1 MDAALDNLTLP
12 VGPPLGIEAPG
23 FSNPSEAWY
32 SNLDSPVYTEVWRQY
47 RDQCFE
53 MADQLASSGDSSERL
68 AQVECFA
75 EMLNLTEVPSVY
87 DFTNFTAYYQPVG
100 CMLANVTYGDRYR
113 FPGVFHFCAVPGR
126 APDVFLF
133 ASLALLASCFLFG
146 KLSTVWVLVAG
157 CLLATLNF
165 FVNLLEIGNSIALWL
180 NIQPPDLFLYAFLP
194 PLIVEQA
201 IRIDFYMFKKNFIRS
216 LMLSVVMVILTTLIL
231 TPLILYVLGFDGNG
245 WTWVWAGLFSAV
257 IAPTDALAVA
267 SVLKKSNGP
276 AMLTNLLESESLLND
291 ATGITLF
298 QVFFDI
304 LQDNSISDSPSVWS
318 VIPKIIKDIVVLT
331 AIGFGVGLAFSLVAL
346 YSLKWLRWRGA
357 GNYIEATFVLAMSYL
372 VYWVTQSPC
381 GGSGVIA
388 VVTFGLFG
396 NATLQWGMTGSAF
409 KSGDFD
415 AMWDMISFLANGLV
429 FFWAGI
435 ASMSFLIPACIEV
448 PKSALAYASVVLI
461 YIFMLIIR
469 TGCVAMFNPI
479 FHLIKNRMS
488 AAEILFVGWCG
499 LRGAVSLILL
509 ATLSSGTG
517 TFSRVKVEDADVDG
531 NGLMRTTG
539 VINVKSD
546 IALWTT
552 TFIILTLVVNGPLIA
567 PLMKSFGLM
576 KISRAA
582 SKVQARAKAKI
593 LEHTATCILKYQNDE
608 DSAFLTG
615 ADWQSVTKYVDL
627 EPSLGKFGR
636 IKARKRISSQ
646 RKSFGGYVDPTSYI
660 SVFKAFFVTC
670 WRWVKGLV
678 LDVVLLKFRFK
689 DGNLDRYET
698 GSMYDDEGT
707 EGRGGTDHGKDG
719 GKDGGDTGGPKPPD
733 RNEDGET
740 SDEDVSAYDEGGFE
754 NECHFQTIERTITIP
769 SATTWD
775 LERGISSGL
784 GFLSS
789 PDGTDVT
796 HPSIDFQSRS
806 MDGSDHAG
814 AAEDSNQVCLSGIA
828 GKMLMKE
835 LMASQG
841 TEGNGAPSD
850 SSDLETDTPRSLRY
864 YSSLPASSAAE
875 LYDELKDALEKT
887 RGSMVTPMMREE
899 DGQRDGPA
907 RPLSVVTTH
916 KAGAS
921 RPTIQDLSAMFS
933 GFNEIE
939 TEIRHAGAPQV
950 PAALSV
956 SPGATTGAAAS
967 EASSPSGSVESAK
980 ESSRAIF
987 PSHSYTVSGVSAKQ
1001 LQRELLRAGGTRH
1014 DDFIPDGGDPH
1025 PQAKRD
1031 LLGNKQASVPVQ
1043 RQKFDFD
1050 FPGTQTLLRGVGNIS
1065 RHLAMRSNLH
1075 QLKQESLASTSIST
1089 AKKMMKR
1096 KSISELA
1103 DEVADCDILEEK
1115 AKAFSGLVQD
1125 PGVASRQAEQRH
1137 DDVEEED
1144 EDEEHDEN
1152 LAEIRSRM
1160 IAGLKRSFTK
1170 RRAEGKISLEAFR
1183 ILDQTCQENMEAR
1196 GKLELWSTLERNA
1209 QGGSFVKMTYNAA
1222 FAMGRWFK
1230 HQRPWL
1236 KNMLHYPWE
1245 GLMTLFRKYVGRAVL
1260 ISCEVAIEYTLAL
1273 AVSQHVRWLKLHDEY
1288 FSTLLDEV
1296 DEEAEKS
1303 HSFIIDREIEAPDT
1317 FRAIQSYRAAI
1328 IVLKDMQAY
1337 VENLVEV
1344 GVVSSTE
1351 AEMINEHIGEKLRK
1365 LELTGPVWRPAKFS
1379 DTMKSLRPF
1388 VGLDSKTL
1396 DWLWH
1401 MGLYQEYMPGQP
1413 FFMEDTPDGA
1423 TGSGIFH
1430 VLSGVAKRLVY
1441 SRDDGKLLRE
1451 DYLGV
1456 GSCFGVRRSLG
1467 LATGHRATVVY
1478 ATGNALGRG
1487 TVVFRLLQSD
1497 VDRILSLSKG
1507 GSPIMHEIITRWT
1520 KIAALNVLD
1529 GSWEALAAK
1538 LEVLLSHHAA
1548 AGVSEHVEN
1557 GSQANEQGISK
1568 RNRMDRAVSLSD
1580 VMSGETFDVHRHAE
1594 PVPIPQR
1601 VIRARALSMAKEM
1614 TVRLRRGFVS
1624 SEVKH
1629 LLRGDAIRQSTT
1641 IILLKGA
1648 VETLEVQSTNSAPV
1662 EAPAILPHLT
1672 EEENDLLMRSVLEEG
1687 EPKKG
1692 LGVDVTL
1699 EQDTVWRVVS
1709 VTALA
1714 LVFPE

>member
-1 MDAALDNLTLP
+1 MDPAALNVSLP
-12 VGPPLGIEAPG
+12 VVPPLGTGVPG
-23 FSNPSEAWY
+23 ASNVSEVWY
-32 SNLDSPVYTEVWRQY
+32 NNIDSPLYTEVWGLY
-47 RDQCFE
+47 KNQCFE
-53 MADQLASSGDSSERL
+53 LSDQLSTSSDDSYQRL

-75 EMLNLTEVPSVY
+75 ELLNLTDVPSVY

-100 CMLANVTYGDRYR
+100 CMLANVTYQDRFR
-113 FPGVFHFCAVPGR
+113 FPGVFHFCPVPGE

-133 ASLALLASCFLFG
+133 ASLALLAACFLFG

-180 NIQPPDLFLYAFLP
+180 DIQPPDLFLYAFLP

-201 IRIDFYMFKKNFIRS
+201 IRIDFYLFKKNFVRS

-245 WTWVWAGLFSAV
+245 WTWVWAGVFSAV

-276 AMLTNLLESESLLND
+276 AVLTNLLESESLLND

-298 QVFFDI
+298 QVFFDV
-304 LQDNSISDSPSVWS
+304 LRDNAISSSPSVWS
-318 VIPKIIKDIVVLT
+318 VIPRIIRDIVVLT

-396 NATLQWGMTGSAF
+396 NSTLQWGMTGSAF
-409 KSGDFD
+409 KSGDFE

-435 ASMSFLIPACIEV
+435 ASMSFLIPACIEL

-461 YIFMLIIR
+461 YLFMLIIR
-469 TGCVAMFNPI
+469 TGCVALFNPI
-479 FHLIKNRMS
+479 FHLMKSPMS

-517 TFSRVKVEDADVDG
+517 TFARVSSGVDG
-531 NGLMRTTG
+531 LYDGEMMNNGA
-539 VINVKSD
+539 INVKSD

-576 KISRAA
+576 KVSRAA

-593 LEHTATCILKYQNDE
+593 LEHTATCILEYQNDE

-627 EPSLGKFGR
+627 EPALGKFGR
-636 IKARKRISSQ
+636 IKARKRNSTQ
-646 RKSFGGYVDPTSYI
+646 RKSSSGYVDPTSYI
-660 SVFKAFFVTC
+660 SVFKAFLVTC

-678 LDVVLLKFRFK
+678 LDVVLLKFRSR
-689 DGNLDRYET
+689 DGNLDMFET
-698 GSMYDDEGT
+698 DSMYDDEV
-707 EGRGGTDHGKDG
+707 TDGL
-719 GKDGGDTGGPKPPD
+719 GGDGSDDGKGGGDQGGPNPPGGI
-733 RNEDGET
+733 EDGET
-740 SDEDVSAYDEGGFE
+740 SEGEDDSAYGEGGFE
-754 NECHFQTIERTITIP
+754 NECHFQAIDRTLTRA
-769 SATTWD
+769 SVATWD
-775 LERGISSGL
+775 LERGFSSNLGL
-784 GFLSS
+784 LAS
-789 PDGTDVT
+789 PSGTDGTRLSLDSLST
-796 HPSIDFQSRS
+796 S
-806 MDGSDHAG
+806 MDGSYPDRAT
-814 AAEDSNQVCLSGIA
+814 EDSNQVCLSGIA
-828 GKMLMKE
+828 GRMLMKE
-835 LMASQG
+835 LMTSQDG
-841 TEGNGAPSD
+841 EAPDATDD
-850 SSDLETDTPRSLRY
+850 SEVEAETPRSLKY

-875 LYDELKDALEKT
+875 LYDDLKEALERT
-887 RGSMVTPMMREE
+887 RSSMVPPRMLEE
-899 DGQRDGPA
+899 DGQGPA
-907 RPLSVVTTH
+907 PPLSVTTR
-916 KAGAS
+916 KAEAS
-921 RPTIQDLSAMFS
+921 RPTIQDVSAMFS
-933 GFNEIE
+933 GFNGISSESKPVGE
-939 TEIRHAGAPQV
+939 PQV
-950 PAALSV
+950 SAPLSA
-956 SPGATTGAAAS
+956 SPGAATGEGAS
-967 EASSPSGSVESAK
+967 QQPSPSQSA
-980 ESSRAIF
+980 EGATHPPHAAF
-987 PSHSYTVSGVSAKQ
+987 AGHSYTVSGASAKQ
-1001 LQRELLRAGGTRH
+1001 LQRELLRAGGIRR
-1014 DDFIPDGGDPH
+1014 DDFVSDGGELQPG
-1025 PQAKRD
+1025 AKRD
-1031 LLGNKQASVPVQ
+1031 LLGNKQASAPVPGE
-1043 RQKFDFD
+1043 KFDID
-1050 FPGTQTLLRGVGNIS
+1050 FHGMRTLSRGVGNIS

-1075 QLKQESLASTSIST
+1075 QLKQESLASTSTT
-1089 AKKMMKR
+1089 AKKMGR
-1096 KSISELA
+1096 SRSISELA
-1103 DEVADCDILEEK
+1103 DQVVECAIPEEMPK
-1115 AKAFSGLVQD
+1115 KFSDMVQES
-1125 PGVASRQAEQRH
+1125 GAAGTQAEQKH
-1137 DDVEEED
+1137 AKDDDDDDDDDDD
-1144 EDEEHDEN
+1144 EEEHDDN
-1152 LAEIRSRM
+1152 LDEIRSRM
-1160 IAGLKRSFTK
+1160 IAGLKRSFTN

-1183 ILDQTCQENMEAR
+1183 ILDQTCQESIETR
-1196 GKLELWSTLERNA
+1196 GKLQLWSNLERNA
-1209 QGGSFVKMTYNAA
+1209 QGGWFLRLTYNAA
-1222 FAMGRWFK
+1222 FAMGKWFK
-1230 HQRPWL
+1230 KQRPWVKKL
-1236 KNMLHYPWE
+1236 LHYPWE
-1245 GLMTLFRKYVGRAVL
+1245 GLTALFRKHVGRAVL

-1296 DEEAEKS
+1296 DQEAEKS

-1351 AEMINEHIGEKLRK
+1351 AEMINEHIDEKLRK

-1388 VGLDSKTL
+1388 VGLDPKTI

-1413 FFMEDTPDGA
+1413 FFVEDTPEAA

-1430 VLSGVAKRLVY
+1430 VLSGVAKRMVY
-1441 SRDDGKLLRE
+1441 SIDDGKLLRE

-1456 GSCFGVRRSLG
+1456 GSCFGVRRALG
-1467 LATGHRATVVY
+1467 LSTGRRATVVY

-1538 LEVLLSHHAA
+1538 LEVLLSHRAA
-1548 AGVSEHVEN
+1548 AGGSGHVESGDHDN
-1557 GSQANEQGISK
+1557 GHLQSK
-1568 RNRMDRAVSLSD
+1568 RDSVERAVSLSD
-1580 VMSGETFDVHRHAE
+1580 VLSGKTFDVHRNAE
-1594 PVPIPQR
+1594 AVPVPQK
-1601 VIRARALSMAKEM
+1601 VIRARALAMAKEI
-1614 TVRLRRGFVS
+1614 TARLRRGFLS

-1629 LLRGDAIRQSTT
+1629 LLRGDVIRQSTT
-1641 IILLKGA
+1641 IVLLKGA
-1648 VETLEVQSTNSAPV
+1648 VETLEVQATSSEPV

-1672 EEENDLLMRSVLEEG
+1672 EEENESVTRSFLEEG
-1687 EPKKG
+1687 EVKKG
-1692 LGVDVTL
+1692 KGLTF

-1709 VTALA
+1709 LTALA
-1714 LVFPE
+1714 LIFPE